1 MKKNKIYLIALTF
14 LTLFIS
20 CNQESD
26 KTSQNNIIKNDKI
39 LEKEFNLVNYQKTV
53 YENYFVNATNNIEF
67 SSLKPNS
74 ISEYTLKQST
84 SYNKEKVKITINTNE
99 IENLQ
104 KVLKKDD
111 PLVESI
117 YGKYITFKI
126 HSKSKGN
133 LKSKSDNQEVGM
145 YVPNL
150 VEITSPK
157 IQSQKELFPV
167 CYFENFVIEW
177 NADVNNKE
185 GLVVI
190 AEYFGN
196 SAIPSESTY
205 KHVLNTAFIEND
217 NGKTILNKELF
228 KDIPDLSFVHIV
240 LLRGNVKI
248 EEIEGELYKFVA
260 ESHVRLPII
269 LSKDLTRLSK

>member
-1 MKKNKIYLIALTF
+1 MKKNKIYLIAITS
-14 LTLFIS
+14 LTLLIS

-26 KTSQNNIIKNDKI
+26 KTSQNNIINDKI

-133 LKSKSDNQEVGM
+133 LKSKSDSQEVGM

-157 IQSQKELFPV
+157 IQSAKELFPV

-196 SAIPSESTY
+196 SAIPSESAY

-248 EEIEGELYKFVA
+248 EEIGGELYKFVA

-269 LSKDLTRLSK
+269 LSRDLTRLSK